1 MDTMVKQS
9 HIDGHSAI
17 DHSAANPLFRPWD
30 CRQNQTQMTVS
41 NAEKAEL
48 SEKNSKCPNSSKLSS
63 SQSKMI
69 YSSPE
74 KPTKQFLKSTEALPF
89 SNAAAAAAF
98 AISHHRTPANILS
111 LMSSTGHY
119 QPAPCFPNGS
129 KQFGPLPPPPLN
141 PGANLNGSNLLKSA
155 SQRCQPMSL
164 PPLVPDS
171 MANFMAGSVPT
182 SNGQLFS
189 FPNLFAY
196 NAFNAAAAAAAAAT
210 FHASGHHHHHHQH
223 SHQQSHHHHL
233 ETLMTASNKV
243 ALQLS
248 SGNPNVAELEKLA
261 IEQHHHHQ
269 NGLLERTPKKQRPK
283 RFQCPHCQVSFSNNG
298 QLKGHI
304 RIHTGRCQFVGSC
317 WLIAIPKKASAN

>member
-1 MDTMVKQS
+1 
-9 HIDGHSAI
+9 
-17 DHSAANPLFRPWD
+17 
-30 CRQNQTQMTVS
+30 
-41 NAEKAEL
+41 
-48 SEKNSKCPNSSKLSS
+48 
-63 SQSKMI
+63 
-69 YSSPE
+69 
-74 KPTKQFLKSTEALPF
+74 
-89 SNAAAAAAF
+89 
-98 AISHHRTPANILS
+98 
-111 LMSSTGHY
+111 MSSTGHY

-141 PGANLNGSNLLKSA
+141 PGANLNGSNPLKSA

-304 RIHTGRCQFVGSC
+304 RIHTGERPFVCDQGNCGKTFTRNEELTRHKRIHTGLRPFACSVC
-317 WLIAIPKKASAN
+317 NKRFGRKDHLKKHVKTHQRPPPIPMPLSLDPALSYAALAYSWL